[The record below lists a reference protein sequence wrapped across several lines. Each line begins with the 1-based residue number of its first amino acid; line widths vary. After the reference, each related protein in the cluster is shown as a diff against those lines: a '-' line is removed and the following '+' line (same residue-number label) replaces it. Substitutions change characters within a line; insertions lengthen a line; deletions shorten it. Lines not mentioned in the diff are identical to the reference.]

1 MENNEAK
8 KSGFL
13 HNNDPV
19 DDDLQ
24 LIEDEVTLYEKLAQ
38 KSMIFFPHSPFA
50 QSAVYSFS

>member
-13 HNNDPV
+13 HNNDPA